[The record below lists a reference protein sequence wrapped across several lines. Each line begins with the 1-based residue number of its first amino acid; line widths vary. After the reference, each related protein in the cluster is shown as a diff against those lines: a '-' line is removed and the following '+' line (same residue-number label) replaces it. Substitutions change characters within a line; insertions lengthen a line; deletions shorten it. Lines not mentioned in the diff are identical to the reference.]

1 MSKKELLAE
10 YNTLRNEIINRIQ
23 NQHDIFKYT
32 FVAILSLLSINYL
45 SKNEYIFIF
54 IFVILIIS
62 KISYQYNKIQS
73 IKLSTYIKF
82 FIETKSQYLKWETR
96 SHYDICKDGMIIKLK
111 NMYSTFLSIFFLI
124 LYINNFMYESYNY
137 TFLKQNII
145 YICELGFDFIFTKTN
160 VIFII
165 CIYIKM
171 V

>member
-1 MSKKELLAE
+1 MPAPFISTYSNIFTKQSWSSIMSKKELLAE

-73 IKLSTYIKF
+73 IKISTYIKF
-82 FIETKSQYLKWETR
+82 FIN
-96 SHYDICKDGMIIKLK
+96 IK
-111 NMYSTFLSIFFLI
+111 I
-124 LYINNFMYESYNY
+124 
-137 TFLKQNII
+137 
-145 YICELGFDFIFTKTN
+145 
-160 VIFII
+160 
-165 CIYIKM
+165 
-171 V
+171 